1 MSTLT
6 STFNGSVANADFQT
20 RMETLKQLANMTG
33 IRLPATIIP
42 EGESLIPY
50 GEERK
55 RALQDEI
62 AALPSV
68 HDAAELLRA
77 VRTEQRPVDTAI
89 AINDI
94 RMRPADAGLYGRN
107 CDPNKRALG
116 YTPVAFAQA
125 AQFLKPSSVTGG
137 FAPTLLSLPP
147 TIRAEAFN
155 YFAESANTGDRK
167 AVLRSALLPQ
177 MQSGAL
183 TLRRSIQAVVSE
195 RYSAVEDHDL
205 VADLSNA
212 LPDGAKCRFTQSE
225 SRSDLEVLWPAMAR
239 QLKVGDIALI
249 GIQATNS
256 QTKQCS
262 IRLVPKVLRVLCLNF
277 TTAWGE
283 GAEEEISIVHM
294 GEARYKFQRAI
305 RRVLDVVEPFV
316 LAFGDAYQ
324 DRMPAT
330 KTRGELIESTVKRFE
345 LPGKFGDTVAA
356 AWDMDGVNSAGNTR
370 AGLVNA
376 ITRAA
381 QGLSMDK
388 AATVEGAAGRI
399 IAQGWGALGL

>member
-6 STFNGSVANADFQT
+6 NTVSGSVATASFAE
-20 RMETLKQLANMTG
+20 RMETLKQLASMTG

-50 GEERK
+50 GVERQ

-68 HDAAELLRA
+68 QDAAELLRA
-77 VRTEQRPVDTAI
+77 VRTEQRPIDTAI
-89 AINDI
+89 TINDL
-94 RMRPADAGLYGRN
+94 RMRPADAGLHGRN

-125 AQFLKPSSVTGG
+125 AQFMKPSSVTGG
-137 FAPTLLSLPP
+137 FAPTLLALPP
-147 TIRAEAFN
+147 AIRAEAFN

-177 MQSGAL
+177 YQSGAL

-195 RYSAVEDHDL
+195 RYSVVEDHDL
-205 VADLSNA
+205 VHDLSTA

-239 QLKVGDIALI
+239 ELKVGDIALI

-305 RRVLDVVEPFV
+305 RRVLDVVEPFII
-316 LAFGDAYQ
+316 AFGDAYQ
-324 DRMPAT
+324 DRMPEA
-330 KTRGELIESTVKRFE
+330 KTRGQLIEAAVRRFE
-345 LPGKFGDTVAA
+345 LPARFGDTVAQS
-356 AWDMDGVNSAGNTR
+356 WDMDGANSAGNTR

-381 QGLSMDK
+381 QGLPMDK

-399 IAQGWGALGL
+399 VKQGWSALGL